1 MVSIVNVILIVNQHL
16 RRNAE
21 SSWLN
26 KKIRRE
32 AMGIKKEKKKLANR
46 QKEIVQGERSNENTH
61 FAHHIQSFAACSNIN
76 TISK

>member
-1 MVSIVNVILIVNQHL
+1 MVSIVSVILIVNQHL

-32 AMGIKKEKKKLANR
+32 AMGIKKEKKKIANR
-46 QKEIVQGERSNENTH
+46 QKKLFREREALKIH
-61 FAHHIQSFAACSNIN
+61 IFAHHIQSFAACSNIN
-76 TISK
+76 MISK

>member
-1 MVSIVNVILIVNQHL
+1 MVSIVSVILIVNQHL

-32 AMGIKKEKKKLANR
+32 AMGIKKEKKNS
-46 QKEIVQGERSNENTH
+46 QQTKEIVQGERSIENTH
-61 FAHHIQSFAACSNIN
+61 FCTSYTKFCSLF
-76 TISK
+76 